1 MTPAHELAL
10 AEVRTYLAALA
21 DQAATTKAA
30 SSYEHALLA
39 VDNVHGDITPAVDR
53 ACVQVGA
60 SALFERAT
68 SAVESLA
75 VHGVDELQIELV
87 LAMLSDA
94 RGSDGA

>member
-21 DQAATTKAA
+21 DQAVTAKAA
-30 SSYEHALLA
+30 STYEHALLA
-39 VDNVHGDITPAVDR
+39 VDNVHGDTVPAVDR
-53 ACVQVGA
+53 TCVQLDPDN
-60 SALFERAT
+60 LFERAM

-75 VHGVDELQIELV
+75 IHGVDELQIELV

-94 RGSDGA
+94 RSSDSA